1 MSKGTALSG
10 KQQFVE
16 WGGDYSQVL
25 PERGVWAE
33 ELQDRGELS
42 SRSRVMVVSSLSLRM
57 PAFILS
63 AGSKK
68 SSKTGNATV
77 IFALWKD
84 DSMV

>member
-1 MSKGTALSG
+1 
-10 KQQFVE
+10 
-16 WGGDYSQVL
+16 
-25 PERGVWAE
+25 
-33 ELQDRGELS
+33 
-42 SRSRVMVVSSLSLRM
+42 MVVSSLSLRM

-68 SSKTGNATV
+68 SSKIGSGTV